1 MGSATEKAKASARA
15 RGLRPGTLTYNLRVF
30 WDLVR
35 FEHTIFALPFAYI
48 GMVLAAEGWPTWRQF
63 FWITVA
69 MAAARTL
76 AFAVNRLAD
85 RAYDATN
92 PRTANRPTVTGAIS
106 ARAVSAYAL
115 AALALLELAAAM
127 LGRLPLLLSPIAVA
141 FLVGYSFTKRF
152 TVLAHWVL
160 GFTDALAVGGGW
172 LAVRGSFFSADDL
185 PAWLLMGAVT
195 FWIAGFDLI
204 YACQD
209 VEHDRR
215 EGLHAWPA
223 RHGIASALRLA
234 QLNHAAFI
242 ALLLAAGAAYGLGWP
257 YYLAALATALMLV
270 YEHRLVSP
278 HDLSRVD
285 VAFFN
290 MNAYIAVT
298 LFAGVFAALVVG

>member
-1 MGSATEKAKASARA
+1 MGSASEKAKASARA
-15 RGLRPGTLTYNLRVF
+15 RGLRPGTLAYNLRVF
-30 WDLVR
+30 LDLVR

-48 GMVLAAEGWPTWRQF
+48 GMVLAAEGLPTLWQF
-63 FWITVA
+63 AWITVA

-106 ARAVSAYAL
+106 TRTVALYAL
-115 AALALLELAAAM
+115 LALALLELAAAM
-127 LGRLPLLLSPIAVA
+127 LGRLPLLLSPISVA

-172 LAVRGSFFSADDL
+172 LAVRGTFFSADDL

-223 RHGIASALRLA
+223 RHGVASALRLA
-234 QLNHAAFI
+234 RGNHVAFI
-242 ALLLAAGAAYGLGWP
+242 ALLVAAGVAYGLGWP
-257 YYLAALATALMLV
+257 YYVAAALTALMLV
-270 YEHRLVSP
+270 YEHGLVSP
-278 HDLSRVD
+278 NDLSRVD

>member
-1 MGSATEKAKASARA
+1 MGSASEKAKASARA
-15 RGLRPGTLTYNLRVF
+15 RGLRRGTLAYNLRVF
-30 WDLVR
+30 LDLVR
-35 FEHTIFALPFAYI
+35 FEHTVFALPFAYI
-48 GMVLAAEGWPTWRQF
+48 GMVLAADGLPTAWQF

-106 ARAVSAYAL
+106 ARAVMVAAL
-115 AALALLELAAAM
+115 VALALLELAAAM
-127 LGRLPLLLSPIAVA
+127 LHPLALALSPVAVL

-160 GFTDALAVGGGW
+160 GSTDALAVGGGW
-172 LAVRGSFFSADDL
+172 LAVRGSLFSVDDL

-209 VEHDRR
+209 YEHDRR
-215 EGLHAWPA
+215 EGLFAWPA
-223 RHGIASALRLA
+223 RHGIASALRFA
-234 QLNHAAFI
+234 KLNHVAFI
-242 ALLLAAGAAYGLGWP
+242 VLLIAAGVVYGLGWP
-257 YYLAALATALMLV
+257 YYVAAALTALMLV
-270 YEHRLVSP
+270 YEHRLVAP
-278 HDLSRVD
+278 DDLSRVD

-290 MNAYIAVT
+290 MNAYIAIT
-298 LFAGVFAALVVG
+298 LFVGVFAALYVR

>member
-1 MGSATEKAKASARA
+1 MGSASEKAKASARA
-15 RGLRPGTLTYNLRVF
+15 RGLRPGTLAYNLRVF
-30 WDLVR
+30 LELVR

-48 GMVLAAEGWPTWRQF
+48 GMVLAAEGLPTLWQF
-63 FWITVA
+63 AWITVA

-106 ARAVSAYAL
+106 TRTVALYAL
-115 AALALLELAAAM
+115 LALALLELAAAM

-172 LAVRGSFFSADDL
+172 LAVRGTFFSADDL

-223 RHGIASALRLA
+223 RHGVASALRLA
-234 QLNHAAFI
+234 KLNHVAFI
-242 ALLLAAGAAYGLGWP
+242 ALLVAAGVAYGLGWP
-257 YYLAALATALMLV
+257 YYVAAALTALMLV
-270 YEHRLVSP
+270 YEHGLVSP

-298 LFAGVFAALVVG
+298 LFAGVFAALLVG